1 MKTLRMFARSSRRVK
16 PYPHSLLKQL
26 LCQEITVYLMKKEK
40 IAPTAIPKSMT
51 ANTKKLP

>member
-1 MKTLRMFARSSRRVK
+1 MKTLRMFARSSKRVK
-16 PYPHSLLKQL
+16 PYTHSLLKQL